1 MPTATPETLAAL
13 ATIGLEAAHGQSRR
27 TIRAGIDQRL
37 VEHPGEVFR
46 SDDPGL
52 AEAFP
57 RGLTIMEA
65 LGFTVALGWADRAP
79 SAGGD
84 ILRVDHWRV
93 ACPESRWAV
102 RLPVANAPTRTMEGS
117 DALRL
122 TLALLHIRRIIC
134 PTIPWR
140 RRDPVA
146 DELERRARQIE
157 ASLRPPQRPEVITPY
172 TAASDV
178 GRAWS

>member
-1 MPTATPETLAAL
+1 MPAVTPDTLEAL
-13 ATIGLEAAHGQSRR
+13 ATLGLEAAHGLSRR

-46 SDDPGL
+46 SDEPAL
-52 AEAFP
+52 LEAFP

-65 LGFTVALGWADRAP
+65 LGFTVVLSWVDRPP
-79 SAGGD
+79 SAGGE

-93 ACPESRWAV
+93 SCPDSRWAV
-102 RLPVANAPTRTMEGS
+102 RLPVANAPTREMDGP

-134 PTIPWR
+134 PSIPWR

-146 DELERRARQIE
+146 EELERRARQIE
-157 ASLRPPQRPEVITPY
+157 ASLQPPQRPEVITPY

>member
-1 MPTATPETLAAL
+1 
-13 ATIGLEAAHGQSRR
+13 
-27 TIRAGIDQRL
+27 
-37 VEHPGEVFR
+37 
-46 SDDPGL
+46 
-52 AEAFP
+52 
-57 RGLTIMEA
+57 
-65 LGFTVALGWADRAP
+65 
-79 SAGGD
+79 
-84 ILRVDHWRV
+84 
-93 ACPESRWAV
+93 
-102 RLPVANAPTRTMEGS
+102 MEGS